1 MTEPRPFGS
10 FWQMRLSTGLVLMV
24 VMGGLIGVDVREH
37 GWPLRCW
44 PFIEFK
50 YGGLD
55 FFIDLAVHVV
65 ILFIVFVATQ
75 IWMEAAEGN

>member
-1 MTEPRPFGS
+1 M
-10 FWQMRLSTGLVLMV
+10 
-24 VMGGLIGVDVREH
+24 
-37 GWPLRCW
+37 RCW

-50 YGGLD
+50 HGGFEFL
-55 FFIDLAVHVV
+55 IDLAVHVV